1 MELSVAH
8 IGIGIGIGI
17 GKGIWHLAN
26 SLVVGNE
33 GGVVL
38 GNPTEALEKH
48 HHSCS
53 LKNEY
58 MNI

>member
-8 IGIGIGIGI
+8 IGIGT

-26 SLVVGNE
+26 SLVVGDE